1 MHLVDLSDARAHHKT
16 AVVDRTV
23 TRLLE
28 AFESYPNADEKL
40 PTHDSR
46 DTKLTKDLR
55 DPADPANTTVASIVR
70 ATLAHKHG
78 CKAPHA
84 STWPT
89 FRCRVPSREM
99 QKLVVTHDVTG
110 GAAQTQTTTLSRD
123 ALLLVDGVINLL
135 LSRAA
140 GHVSVE

>member
-28 AFESYPNADEKL
+28 AFESYPNADEKS

-55 DPADPANTTVASIVR
+55 DWMRDS
-70 ATLAHKHG
+70 
-78 CKAPHA
+78 
-84 STWPT
+84 
-89 FRCRVPSREM
+89 
-99 QKLVVTHDVTG
+99 
-110 GAAQTQTTTLSRD
+110 D
-123 ALLLVDGVINLL
+123 AL
-135 LSRAA
+135 
-140 GHVSVE
+140 